1 MRKMEVAYKQE
12 LEIGPASILCCVDGT
27 VREFDAEITRIDMNH
42 EDTNKSFVIQVT
54 DPELLELTGGIVQGM
69 SGSPVIQNGKFVGA
83 VTHAFYTGFYRRIWH
98 FCRKH
103 AGKYLKKS
111 IQDERKCRISAS
123 FGLISRRPFHYNVLV
138 VRKKIFVG

>member
-1 MRKMEVAYKQE
+1 MSVSYTHLDVYK
-12 LEIGPASILCCVDGT
+12 
-27 VREFDAEITRIDMNH
+27 R
-42 EDTNKSFVIQVT
+42 
-54 DPELLELTGGIVQGM
+54 QGNEWKPGD
-69 SGSPVIQNGKFVGA
+69 SEWKIRGSC
-83 VTHAFYTGFYRRIWH
+83 HACFYTGFYRRIWY